1 MPALPVHAPF
11 DIYAVNSG
19 SEMAAVLTYTGVST
33 QGNGGQFNI
42 DGTTSDLIIGSGG
55 TYDLLDASVAF
66 NVAVPAAWT
75 FEFNIKG
82 SQLPPNFSDLTNSH
96 IFLGSSDNNGVC
108 AGVFLSKAGLAY
120 TGAVHIDG
128 SGNLV
133 LDTPVQPLPDSHLL
147 VEEGT
152 YWTYR
157 IATDVE
163 TRTTYIFITRTSDLA
178 TTGHQLRY
186 VLPAIQSSSATS
198 APVDR
203 SFVSVRGTAGAESE
217 LFLDSIALGTGL
229 IIPNIP
235 PHADAGNDQAVR
247 TCNVVQLDGS
257 RSFDPEGAQL
267 TYHWRL
273 LDTPLGSQFIFDGLD
288 GLTYPLVSPTGFT
301 DKFHSLSLQ
310 TLNTQDPISP
320 GDVLIVQ
327 GLPYTITGTGSDGNG
342 FYVSISSS
350 SLPDNLNVAFK
361 LTRQRGISQASTMQP
376 TFLPDVPGL
385 YRFDLV
391 VFDGDLFSESSEVIV
406 NVTESPLPRGV
417 IPDLKFLWGYLSD
430 FWKLLEDRERIE
442 VFWSGIAQI
451 AAAELLNLWQIE
463 YSKSL
468 RDIQRTWQ
476 RKWLRYVL
484 LMVEDPIRLEESTV
498 RSLLGGVESSNIPTA
513 GVSGLDG
520 LFLDIS
526 IAGGPP
532 IRITISGAGSLPAG
546 TIANQIAGQL
556 QAVSN
561 LFSVSQIEMQDGTN
575 KRIRI
580 DAPFTFSVLITSTL
594 PLFTTGDKNGLLTG
608 TGGTL
613 STARSYKVERSLQG
627 MGIKEGDFLVL
638 DSTAYRIV
646 RLTSDPSDEFPLQRI
661 TTLDDIPIGSPSATW
676 FIPGQ
681 AASKTLD
688 FWGGLVSEGD
698 RAVFE
703 IIQKSDGQIAYV
715 NSIAIGASS
724 VVTGTL
730 GVDTTDVGQFVAQ
743 PDLYE
748 VFLTKIIRRQYT
760 PIDPLVVDVPYLQ
773 EIINNR
779 DDSQILR
786 RNVDFYISTFREDP
800 CIRFVVGANDVWQG
814 VDPPDHLWAETTY
827 LDNRPTIEANFGV
840 PADFTLD
847 DLAQLPSNVDY
858 LSTVRGLWFAYLNG
872 PTVFN
877 LRVGTQILLGLPF
890 AEETGIIAE
899 IRNDFSST
907 NGRILVR
914 DASNEEIVRSYT
926 YPASLDVEINPSTG
940 KAYVVGDTVTQFAPL
955 VQGVEV
961 VDYVKQ
967 KDWFVGYM
975 AQGNFYEVEKF
986 FKFLVQTDSSA
997 FNLNALLFVQSFIR
1011 RIKPTY
1017 TFPIFVVAEKLPVTE
1032 IDVQEST
1039 DFTGLLELFD
1049 GPCFDGPPFNVAGLW
1064 DQPDA
1069 SGGGWRNQYDAQ
1081 ADTNPTFPT
1090 TTPPVLWAYDGE
1102 GHCPE
1107 HPAIA
1112 ILSLS
1117 WPGGTP
1123 SLDEFFV
1130 SGQPIFSGSEA
1141 IFSASGI
1148 EYIFAAPG
1156 FSFGEVTSTVSSTID
1171 TIYLEIGG
1179 DNPTAVDPFTLEIW
1193 QNGSLVSTNTFS
1205 KGAGREYF
1213 QYTVSLPVSIGDI
1226 LEARIYTPSV
1236 DLEARWHDAAVVL
1249 GNAVSW
1255 STSSPLSAGIYN
1267 RYRSL

>member
-11 DIYAVNSG
+11 DIYSVHAG

-33 QGNGGQFNI
+33 QGNGGQFNT
-42 DGTTSDLIIGSGG
+42 DGPTSDLIIGSGG

-66 NVAVPAAWT
+66 NVAVPEAWT

-82 SQLPPNFSDLTNSH
+82 SHLPPNFSGIIDSH

-128 SGNLV
+128 SGDMV
-133 LDTPVQPLPDSHLL
+133 LDTPVQPLPDSSLL
-147 VEEGT
+147 VEEGS

-157 IATDVE
+157 IATDVI
-163 TRTTYIFITRTSDLA
+163 TRTTYIFITRTSDLV

-186 VLPAIQSSSATS
+186 VLPAIQSSSATD

-217 LFLDSIALGTGL
+217 LFLDTISLGTGL

-247 TCNVVQLDGS
+247 MCNVVQLDGS

-267 TYHWRL
+267 TYKWQL
-273 LDTPLGSQFIFDGLD
+273 LDTPLGSQYIFDGLD
-288 GLTYPLVSPTGFT
+288 GLTYPLPSPTGFT

-310 TLNTQDPISP
+310 DLNTHDPLSA

-327 GLPYTITGTGSDGNG
+327 GLPYTISGTGSDGHG
-342 FYVSISSS
+342 FYVSIVNS

-361 LTRQRGISQASTMQP
+361 LTRQRGISQSETVKP

-430 FWKLLEDRERIE
+430 FWKLLEDRERLE

-484 LMVEDPIRLEESTV
+484 SMLEDPVLLEESVV
-498 RSLLGGVESSNIPTA
+498 RSILSGVESSNIPTA

-520 LFLDIS
+520 LFLDVA
-526 IAGGPP
+526 IAGGGTF
-532 IRITISGAGSLPAG
+532 RIVISGAGSLSADN
-546 TIANQIAGQL
+546 IANQIAGQL
-556 QAVSN
+556 QAASM
-561 LFSVSQIEMQDGTN
+561 LFTVTQVPTQDGTN

-580 DAPFTFSVLITSTL
+580 NAPFSFTLLVTSTL
-594 PLFTTGDKNGLLTG
+594 SLFTAGDKNGLLQG

-613 STARSYKVERSLQG
+613 STMRSYKVERSLQG

-638 DSTAYRIV
+638 DSTAYRII
-646 RLTSDPSDEFPLQRI
+646 RLTSDPSDQFPFQRI
-661 TTLDDIPIGSPSATW
+661 TTLDDIPVGNPSAVW
-676 FIPGQ
+676 SIPGQ
-681 AASKTLD
+681 ATSQTLD

-698 RAVFE
+698 RVVFE
-703 IIQKSDGQIAYV
+703 VIQKSDGQIAYV
-715 NSIAIGASS
+715 NSTALGASKY
-724 VVTGTL
+724 VTETL
-730 GVDTTDVGQFVAQ
+730 GVDTTDVARFVSQ
-743 PDLYE
+743 PDLFD
-748 VFLTKIIRRQYT
+748 VFLTSIIRRRYT

-773 EIINNR
+773 EIINNK

-786 RNVDFYISTFREDP
+786 RNVDFYIDTFRGDP
-800 CIRFVVGANDVWQG
+800 CIRFIVGTNDVWQG
-814 VDPPDHLWAETTY
+814 ADPPDHLWAETTY

-840 PADFTLD
+840 PAAFTLD
-847 DLAQLPSNVDY
+847 DLSQLPSNVDY

-890 AEETGIIAE
+890 AEETGIISE

-926 YPASLDVEINPSTG
+926 YPAPLGVEINPSTG
-940 KAYVVGDTVTQFAPL
+940 KAYVIGDTVTQFAPL

-986 FKFLVQTDSSA
+986 FKFLVKTDSSA
-997 FNLNALLFVQSFIR
+997 FNLNALLFVQSFIQ

-1017 TFPIFVVAEKLPVTE
+1017 TFPIFVVAENLPVTE

-1039 DFTGLLELFD
+1039 TFSGLLTLFD
-1049 GPCFDGPPFNVAGLW
+1049 GPCFHGPPFNVAGMW
-1064 DQPDA
+1064 DQPHA
-1069 SGGGWRNQYDAQ
+1069 AGGGWRNRYDAQ

-1090 TTPPVLWAYDGE
+1090 TTGPVLWAHDGE
-1102 GHCPE
+1102 SHCPE
-1107 HPAIA
+1107 HPAVA

-1123 SLDEFFV
+1123 SFDEFFI

-1148 EYIFAAPG
+1148 EYIFATPG
-1156 FSFGEVTSTVSSTID
+1156 FSFGEVMSTVSSTVD
-1171 TIYLEIGG
+1171 TVYLEIGG

-1213 QYTVSLPVSIGDI
+1213 QFTVSLPVAIGDT
-1226 LEARIYTPSV
+1226 LEARIYTPSA
-1236 DLEARWHDAAVVL
+1236 DLETRWHDAAVVL
-1249 GNAVSW
+1249 GNAVTW
-1255 STSSPLSAGIYN
+1255 STSTTLAAGIYN